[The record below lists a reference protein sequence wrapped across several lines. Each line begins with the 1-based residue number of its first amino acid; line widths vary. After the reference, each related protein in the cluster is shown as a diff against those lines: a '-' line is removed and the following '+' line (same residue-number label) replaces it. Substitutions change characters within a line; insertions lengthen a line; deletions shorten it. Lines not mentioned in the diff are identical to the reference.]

1 MTKPITGNDGKA
13 TFNAAD
19 ILHVRTWTLNDVSDN
34 KAYVSSE
41 TSGQTRRVKAN
52 QDWTASVTVYFD
64 EGTPTVNVT
73 KGQIAALELFDAQG
87 SGVGGKYVG
96 QGIVASVDPETD
108 IEGGELVGATINFEA
123 DGAMVFTANP

>member
-1 MTKPITGNDGKA
+1 MAIPITGNDGKA

-41 TSGQTRRVKAN
+41 TAGQTRRVKGN

-64 EGTPTVNVT
+64 EGTPTVNAV
-73 KGQIAALELFDAQG
+73 KGQIAALELFNAQG
-87 SGVGGKYVG
+87 SGVGGKFTG
-96 QGIVASVDPETD
+96 QGIVESVNPESD

-123 DGAMVFTANP
+123 DGAMVYSANP